1 MSDNSD
7 YEDYEIYFTAIKIL
21 GKEKYEAYL
30 RAAEVKDFTFL
41 ELNIVTK
48 IVLRWELSPKKS

>member
-1 MSDNSD
+1 MSDNS
-7 YEDYEIYFTAIKIL
+7 EIYLTTIKIL

-41 ELNIVTK
+41 ELNIFT
-48 IVLRWELSPKKS
+48 